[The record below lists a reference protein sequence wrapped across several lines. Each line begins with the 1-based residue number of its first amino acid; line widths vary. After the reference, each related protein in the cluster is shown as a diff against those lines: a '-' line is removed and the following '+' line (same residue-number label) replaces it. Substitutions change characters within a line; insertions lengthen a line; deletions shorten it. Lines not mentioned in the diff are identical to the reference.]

1 MTRQKNPKLYP
12 AIQKEGCY
20 MLSGM
25 KKVQLLTGD
34 KFDFDNP
41 EFVNKTY
48 EELLKKNIINSRC
61 LMQSPTKF
69 FEYFG
74 LDIRQRVK
82 ADGVAFEATYIPFQ
96 NEFEILCFKTS
107 VILGNYTHFVLGDGK
122 SGVEFDPMGVS
133 DTNPLGYVCTK
144 GKLSSK
150 RIFAIV
156 KPSIEKPSGLKE

>member
-25 KKVQLLTGD
+25 KKVQLITGT

-41 EFVNKTY
+41 DFVNKTY
-48 EELLKKNIINSRC
+48 DELLKKNIINARC
-61 LMQSPTKF
+61 LMQSPTQF
-69 FEYFG
+69 FSYFG

-82 ADGVAFEATYIPFQ
+82 ADGVAFEATYTPFE

-107 VILGNYTHFVLGDGK
+107 PLFGNYTHFVLGNGK
-122 SGVEFDPMGVS
+122 SGVEFDPMGDS
-133 DTNPLGYVCTK
+133 DAKPLGYVCTK
-144 GKLSSK
+144 GKLNSK
-150 RIFAIV
+150 RIFSIV
-156 KPSIEKPSGLKE
+156 KKDTKKTKEPKE